1 MTGND
6 LLNICKTKEGQK
18 YILGAF
24 APKDDPKYNG
34 PWDCAEL
41 PAWGIYQV
49 GKFLFGCTNNKVAPN
64 KADAY
69 SQSFKGDAEK
79 HKTIIPLSEA
89 LKMPGA
95 IIGRA
100 ASTGRI
106 GHVAIVAGN
115 GKTFEAHSKN
125 KGVIF
130 STSSGRTWDF
140 ALTVPGFKYEK
151 LPSGKYEQPKIVYR
165 HKKPMMVSKCIG
177 DIQSSLNSFLNSNLV
192 EVDNRFGIKTELAV
206 FEFQK
211 LKGLVVD
218 GMVGPETA
226 NALNIKLY

>member
-6 LLNICKTKEGQK
+6 LLNICKPKQGQK
-18 YILGAF
+18 YVFGAV
-24 APKDDPKYNG
+24 APKDKADYNG

-49 GKFLFGCTNNKVAPN
+49 SKTLFGCVNNKVEPS

-69 SQSFKGDAEK
+69 SGSFYDNAYSAG
-79 HKTIIPLSEA
+79 TLIPLSVA
-89 LKMPGA
+89 LSQPGT
-95 IIGRA
+95 IIGRK
-100 ASTGRI
+100 ASNGRI
-106 GHVAIVAGN
+106 GHVAIVVGD

-130 STSSGRTWDF
+130 SVSSGRTWDF
-140 ALTVPGFKYEK
+140 ALTVPGFTYEK
-151 LPSGKYEQPKIVYR
+151 LPVVKYEQPKIVYR
-165 HKKPMMVSKCIG
+165 NKIPMMISKCIG
-177 DIQSSLNSFLNSNLV
+177 DIQSALNANLETKLNI
-192 EVDNRFGIKTELAV
+192 DNKFGIKTELAV
-206 FEFQK
+206 FEYQR

-226 NALNIKLY
+226 NSLNIKLY